1 MLPNP
6 IVTGAS
12 PAARNDDSSG
22 GGAYAGSSRNHQPV
36 GAIHS
41 GQSDGRGSTA
51 GLYA

>member
-12 PAARNDDSSG
+12 PAARNAVSAGDDEQVG
-22 GGAYAGSSRNHQPV
+22 WSRYHQPV

-41 GQSDGRGSTA
+41 GQSAGHGSTA